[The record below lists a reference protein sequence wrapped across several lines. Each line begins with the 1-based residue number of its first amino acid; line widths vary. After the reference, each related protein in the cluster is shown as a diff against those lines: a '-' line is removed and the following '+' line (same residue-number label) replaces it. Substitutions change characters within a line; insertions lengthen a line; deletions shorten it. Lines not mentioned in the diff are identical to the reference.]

1 MIKSIKPWIIQKR
14 RQECIL
20 ASSKLK
26 STMDARSAKQKQK
39 RKAQRVKSCP
49 QPFDLIFQI
58 ACSKDSSDSEFTEAK
73 KIIELLRQNGRDF
86 EIDAVSASGMTALT
100 QCVLDGNL
108 QSVKALI
115 TLGASV
121 NKKDGQGCTALHH
134 AASEGYINIVKYL
147 LKCNADVRALNH
159 ERQMPMDVADG
170 EDVRKLLSRVTLFYS
185 PVSGS
190 LARQASLP
198 AWL

>member
-1 MIKSIKPWIIQKR
+1 MAAP
-14 RQECIL
+14 
-20 ASSKLK
+20 
-26 STMDARSAKQKQK
+26 STMQKQK
-39 RKAQRVKSCP
+39 KKAHRVKSCP

-58 ACSKDSSDSEFTEAK
+58 ACSKDSSDTEFTEAK
-73 KIIELLRQNGRDF
+73 KIIELLRQNGGEF
-86 EIDAVSASGMTALT
+86 EIDAISTSGMTALT

-115 TLGASV
+115 ALGANV

-147 LKCNADVRALNH
+147 LRCNADVRALN
-159 ERQMPMDVADG
+159 RDQQMPMDVADG

-185 PVSGS
+185 PISRS
-190 LARQASLP
+190 LTRQSSLP